1 MRCVD
6 RVVSSTVPACWKAG
20 GQLDELRGLLQSLL
34 WGLEKKLKNKSFSN
48 LQSNRCSRKIFFNR
62 TGDLYDIRPSIQ
74 DGETPN
80 KSITVFIFGMRIVD
94 IIL

>member
-1 MRCVD
+1 M
-6 RVVSSTVPACWKAG
+6 
-20 GQLDELRGLLQSLL
+20 
-34 WGLEKKLKNKSFSN
+34 EKKLKNKSFSN

-94 IIL
+94 IVNFNLSCVGVVKTPRRNICINATQCSDQMDWMSQGVS